1 MVKYSSKSQWAIVF
15 LTISPSPIIFLTPPI
30 FQLVILPHNFK
41 LNKQFT
47 TDLCDV
53 NGVKYDEKNRIT
65 FMILPLM

>member
-1 MVKYSSKSQWAIVF
+1 MGNCISNHITKSNYI
-15 LTISPSPIIFLTPPI
+15 LTPPI
-30 FQLVILPHNFK
+30 FQLVILPLNFK

-65 FMILPLM
+65 FIILPLM